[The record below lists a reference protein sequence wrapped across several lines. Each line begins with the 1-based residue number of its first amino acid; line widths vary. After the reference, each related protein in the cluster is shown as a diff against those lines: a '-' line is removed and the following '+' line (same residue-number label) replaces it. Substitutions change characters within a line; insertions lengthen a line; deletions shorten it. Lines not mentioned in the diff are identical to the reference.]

1 MTKPLHPRVLTG
13 DAYTRGF
20 AQSRL
25 HGVDAAAVASTVAQ
39 RHSAARA
46 VLETA
51 SARRYLAQQRAFAE
65 EHAAPGLAEMRGI
78 CEGFRIDED
87 QVFALFHLSNLS
99 GVYETDG
106 CSAWARPSP
115 AGGAVL
121 AKNRD
126 LSGPHRDGQETF
138 LHVDPNSAGG
148 PFFCVGTLGA
158 PGAYSSGMNAAGLA
172 LADTS
177 IQAPRHG
184 IGWLRYFLM
193 TRLLISCRNVDE
205 ACTTI
210 AAVRHAGGGSLI
222 LADASGDV
230 AVAELLHDG
239 VRISRHAP
247 AYRSNHFWCEDPD
260 TVRSRLSPAALR
272 STLGRR
278 ETLAA
283 MLDAGNVPDEPETI
297 MRAMADH
304 GDERREGL
312 CRHGGDDGSHTVS
325 TVVYRTTDLAILFS
339 RGAPCQS
346 QREAADLRTL
356 TREVRA

>member
-1 MTKPLHPRVLTG
+1 VLG
-13 DAYTRGF
+13 
-20 AQSRL
+20 
-25 HGVDAAAVASTVAQ
+25 
-39 RHSAARA
+39 
-46 VLETA
+46 TA
-51 SARRYLAQQRAFAE
+51 EARRYLARQRAFAE
-65 EHAAPGLAEMRGI
+65 EQSAPELAEMRGL
-78 CEGFRIDED
+78 CEGFGIDEG

-99 GVYETDG
+99 GVHETDG

-115 AGGAVL
+115 AGGAIL

-126 LSGPHRDGQETF
+126 LSGSHRDGQETF
-138 LHVDPNSAGG
+138 LHVDPQAAGG

-193 TRLLISCRNVDE
+193 TRLLISCRSVAD
-205 ACTTI
+205 ACAKI
-210 AAVRHAGGGSLI
+210 AAARHAGGGSLI

-230 AVAELLHDG
+230 AAVELLHDG
-239 VRISRHAP
+239 ARISRDAP

-260 TVRSRLSPAALR
+260 TVRSRLSPAALK

-278 ETLAA
+278 ETLRA
-283 MLDAGNVPDEPETI
+283 MLCAGVGLDEPDGI

-304 GDERREGL
+304 GDEQREPL

-325 TVVYRTTDLAILFS
+325 TVVYRTVDLMILFS
-339 RGAPCQS
+339 RGAPCGS
-346 QREAADLRTL
+346 QREMADLRTL
-356 TREVRA
+356 IREVRP

>member
-1 MTKPLHPRVLTG
+1 MTKPLHPRILTG
-13 DAYTRGF
+13 DAYTRGL

-25 HGVDAAAVASTVAQ
+25 HGVDVATVASTVAQ
-39 RHSAARA
+39 RHSAARS

-65 EHAAPGLAEMRGI
+65 EHAAPELAEMRGL

-99 GVYETDG
+99 GVHETDG

-126 LSGPHRDGQETF
+126 LSGPHRNGQETF
-138 LHVDPNSAGG
+138 LHIDPKAAAGA
-148 PFFCVGTLGA
+148 FFCVGSLGA

-177 IQAPRHG
+177 IQAPLHG

-193 TRLLISCRNVDE
+193 TRLLSSCGSVNE
-205 ACTTI
+205 ACATI
-210 AAVRHAGGGSLI
+210 AALRHAGGGSLI

-230 AVAELLHDG
+230 AAVELLHDG
-239 VRISRHAP
+239 ARISRNAP

-260 TVRSRLSPAALR
+260 AVRSRLSPAALK

-278 ETLAA
+278 ETLGA
-283 MLDAGNVPDEPETI
+283 MLGVEGAQDEPEAI

-312 CRHGGDDGSHTVS
+312 CRHGGADGSHTVS
-325 TVVYRTTDLAILFS
+325 TVVYRTFDLAIHFS
-339 RGAPCQS
+339 RGAPCVS
-346 QREAADLRTL
+346 QREAADLRKL
-356 TREVRA
+356 MREART